1 MIAARQH
8 ALPPDVEARHQIGVR
23 LRLAREAARLQGRPQ
38 SPALRREIGA
48 ALKAAR
54 DAAGMSQSFVAR
66 RLGISTPMVC
76 FFETGQRRVPL
87 DRVNDVAS
95 VYGLT
100 PEQLERPPVV
110 TRSEDEAAL
119 LHGFRHLSEDE
130 RAALLALVQS

>member
-1 MIAARQH
+1 MIAARRH

-23 LRLAREAARLQGRPQ
+23 LSLARQAARLQGRPQ

-54 DAAGMSQSFVAR
+54 DAAGMSQSYVVR

-87 DRVNDVAS
+87 DRVSDVAA

-100 PEQLERPPVV
+100 PEQLEQPPAV
-110 TRSEDEAAL
+110 TRDADEAAL

>member
-1 MIAARQH
+1 MIAARRH
-8 ALPPDVEARHQIGVR
+8 ALPPDVEARHQIGVQ
-23 LRLAREAARLQGRPQ
+23 LRHAREAARLQGRAQ

-76 FFETGQRRVPL
+76 FFETGQKRVPL
-87 DRVNDVAS
+87 NRRDDVAA
-95 VYGLT
+95 VYGVP
-100 PEQLERPPVV
+100 PEHLDRPPIV

-119 LHGFRHLSEDE
+119 VTGYRHLSEDE